1 MDANDGGRSNDK
13 LKVQDA
19 AMQTRFQLAVTSSP
33 LRVVSFMDEQ
43 GVPVSQY

>member
-1 MDANDGGRSNDK
+1 MDANDSGRSNDE

-19 AMQTRFQLAVTSSP
+19 AMQTRFQPAVTSSP
-33 LRVVSFMDEQ
+33 LRVASFMKDE